1 MPSMNPATA
10 PSTGLDRWRYVRT
23 RGSALFTAWRTR
35 RRWTPNFRATP
46 LIVPIPNSSS
56 RRNCSNSS
64 TFVLLSTPPLPL
76 VQRKDGTP
84 REKGGPNSVSK
95 VGRHPIANSV
105 DLIRRRYD
113 AIVAEGLAFHEAQP
127 SLAPAMAKGG
137 KRRRGRPPRRTG
149 HNLLLRLE
157 TRKGDVLRFLTDPA
171 VPFTNNEAERD
182 GRMMKVRQKI
192 SGGFRSEQGARDF
205 AVIRSLIATPKS
217 RAGTSS
223 KP

>member
-23 RGSALFTAWRTR
+23 GGSALFTAWRTR

-46 LIVPIPNSSS
+46 LIVPIPNSYS

-95 VGRHPIANSV
+95 VGRHPIANSERESWRV
-105 DLIRRRYD
+105 MYPLSE
-113 AIVAEGLAFHEAQP
+113 V
-127 SLAPAMAKGG
+127 
-137 KRRRGRPPRRTG
+137 
-149 HNLLLRLE
+149 LLL
-157 TRKGDVLRFLTDPA
+157 LTCATIASCDDFDEIA
-171 VPFTNNEAERD
+171 AW
-182 GRMMKVRQKI
+182 GRHH
-192 SGGFRSEQGARDF
+192 
-205 AVIRSLIATPKS
+205 
-217 RAGTSS
+217 
-223 KP
+223 